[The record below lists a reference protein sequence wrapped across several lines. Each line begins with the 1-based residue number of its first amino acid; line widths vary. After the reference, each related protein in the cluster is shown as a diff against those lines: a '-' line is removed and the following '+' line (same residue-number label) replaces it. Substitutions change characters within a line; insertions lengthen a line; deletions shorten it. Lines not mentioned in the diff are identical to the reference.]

1 MLLYLIL
8 SSFYTCLKPCF
19 RGWKDGEKTVQGRQI
34 YEADL
39 SRCKA
44 SVHRAAAAA
53 RVYGGRG
60 ETRTAAV
67 RRLYHGRRTTDSA
80 AQTSGHSFATELQ
93 EQCCNFADR

>member
-8 SSFYTCLKPCF
+8 SSFYTCLNPCF
-19 RGWKDGEKTVQGRQI
+19 RGWEDEEKTVQGRQI

-44 SVHRAAAAA
+44 SARRAAAAA

-60 ETRTAAV
+60 ETCRQTIV
-67 RRLYHGRRTTDSA
+67 LRPPYHGLRGA
-80 AQTSGHSFATELQ
+80 NVGP
-93 EQCCNFADR
+93 